1 MEETNSTFV
10 IPHLNNPGVLR
21 CIETLYK
28 HTENF
33 RLIVIDQSN
42 GQTNFDSVKD
52 KIHLYIKSY
61 RNLGFAKAANLGIQL
76 ADTKFV
82 TILNDDV
89 EFINKR
95 WWPAIEDVFEK
106 FPDALAVNPAS
117 MRRLNGV
124 GTPTDYG
131 VVEPTDVTKFPYQE
145 SYTDEEYQLMIDEC
159 SRVGEEIRPNG
170 IHIDG
175 ITPWCVTFYREE
187 LLKCGLFDETFFPG
201 GGEDYDLMNRCYLHW
216 KRGDCKRGRWIGT
229 SLSVAWHWWL
239 TTKKSLDIST
249 NFLDAS
255 ALYKKKW
262 STPEFENP
270 YPMGNQSKKL
280 EELEMKEYV
289 IEPL

>member
-1 MEETNSTFV
+1 MEVVNTFV
-10 IPHLNNPGVLR
+10 IPHLNNPGVIR
-21 CIETLYK
+21 CIDTLYK
-28 HTENF
+28 HTPDNF

-42 GQTNFDSVKD
+42 GATDFSTVKD
-52 KIHLYIKSY
+52 KIHLYIKAY
-61 RNLGFAKAANLGIQL
+61 RNLGFAKAANYGIRL

-95 WWPAIEDVFEK
+95 WWPALEDVFEK
-106 FPDALAVNPAS
+106 FPDALAVNPSS
-117 MRRLNGV
+117 MRRLSGV
-124 GTPTDYG
+124 GSPTDYPG
-131 VVEPTDVTKFPYQE
+131 FPYKE
-145 SYTDEEYQLMIDEC
+145 SYTEEEYQAMIDEC
-159 SRVGEEIRPNG
+159 SRVGEEVRPNG

-187 LLKCGLFDETFFPG
+187 LLKCGLFDETFYPG

-216 KRGDCKRGRWIGT
+216 KRKDCNRGRWIGT

-262 STPEFENP
+262 SNPEFENP

-280 EELEMKEYV
+280 EELEMKEFV
-289 IEPL
+289 IKEL